1 MHAAVLESISF
12 LFNGTRLCRDSGPT
26 SGRNKLPA
34 VGMLPWSPAMP
45 SVHVALTLWQA
56 SVAFAVALA
65 AGVINA
71 LAAGGT
77 LATFPTLIW
86 LGLDSVTANATS
98 TVALWPFNIGAAL
111 GYRRETLQL
120 EPKMFYL
127 IIPGALGG
135 FVGAM
140 LLRLTPVATF
150 DRLVPYLILF
160 ATLLFMLNGP
170 IQKLLH
176 SGHPAPSS
184 ATSKNAHDSAKWF
197 LYALGYQVIVGL
209 YGGYFGAGIGIMM
222 LAAFAI
228 LGMADI
234 HQMNALKNILGGSVN
249 AVAAIYFIAHRM
261 VYWPYVGIM
270 AAGSIAGGFAG
281 AHLARRI
288 GRAMVRKIVIAVG
301 FVMAISL
308 FLKK

>member
-1 MHAAVLESISF
+1 M
-12 LFNGTRLCRDSGPT
+12 P
-26 SGRNKLPA
+26 PA
-34 VGMLPWSPAMP
+34 
-45 SVHVALTLWQA
+45 HVTLTLWQA

-120 EPKMFYL
+120 EPRMFYL

-160 ATLLFMLNGP
+160 ATLLFMSNGP
-170 IQKLLH
+170 IQKLLNSARSEPDAH
-176 SGHPAPSS
+176 RQTETSSRPAGLS
-184 ATSKNAHDSAKWF
+184 ATSKNVHDTAKWF
-197 LYALGYQVIVGL
+197 LYALGYQIIVGL

-222 LAAFAI
+222 LAAFSI

-234 HQMNALKNILGGSVN
+234 HQMNALKNILGGAIN
-249 AVAAIYFIAHRM
+249 AIAALYFIAHRM

-301 FVMAISL
+301 FLMAISL

>member
-1 MHAAVLESISF
+1 M
-12 LFNGTRLCRDSGPT
+12 P
-26 SGRNKLPA
+26 PA
-34 VGMLPWSPAMP
+34 
-45 SVHVALTLWQA
+45 HVALTLWQA
-56 SVAFAVALA
+56 SVAFVVALA

-120 EPKMFYL
+120 EPRMFYL

-135 FVGAM
+135 FAGAM

-170 IQKLLH
+170 IQKLLKTETT
-176 SGHPAPSS
+176 SSPAALS
-184 ATSKNAHDSAKWF
+184 ATSKNVHDTARWF

-228 LGMADI
+228 LGMTDI
-234 HQMNALKNILGGSVN
+234 HQMNALKNILGGAVN

-288 GRAMVRKIVIAVG
+288 GRAMVRRIVIAVG
-301 FVMAISL
+301 FAMALSL
-308 FLKK
+308 FLKR

>member
-1 MHAAVLESISF
+1 M
-12 LFNGTRLCRDSGPT
+12 P
-26 SGRNKLPA
+26 PA
-34 VGMLPWSPAMP
+34 
-45 SVHVALTLWQA
+45 HVTLTLWQA

-120 EPKMFYL
+120 EPRMFYL

-170 IQKLLH
+170 IQKLLN
-176 SGHPAPSS
+176 SARSEPTAPDARSQTETNSRPAALS
-184 ATSKNAHDSAKWF
+184 ATSKNVHDTAKWF
-197 LYALGYQVIVGL
+197 LYALGYQIIVGL

-222 LAAFAI
+222 LAAFSI

-234 HQMNALKNILGGSVN
+234 HQMNALKNILGGAIN
-249 AVAAIYFIAHRM
+249 AIAAIYFIAHRM

-281 AHLARRI
+281 AHMARRI

-301 FVMAISL
+301 FLMAISL

>member
-1 MHAAVLESISF
+1 
-12 LFNGTRLCRDSGPT
+12 
-26 SGRNKLPA
+26 
-34 VGMLPWSPAMP
+34 MP
-45 SVHVALTLWQA
+45 SVHVALTFWQA

-86 LGLDSVTANATS
+86 LGLNSVTANATS

-120 EPKMFYL
+120 EPRMFYL
-127 IIPGALGG
+127 IIPGAIGG
-135 FVGAM
+135 FLGAQ
-140 LLRLTPVATF
+140 LLRLTPVSTF

-160 ATLLFMLNGP
+160 ATLLFMLNEP
-170 IQKLLH
+170 IQKLL
-176 SGHPAPSS
+176 
-184 ATSKNAHDSAKWF
+184 NASNAEAHHSAKWF
-197 LYALGYQVIVGL
+197 LYALGYQIVVGL

-228 LGMADI
+228 LGMTDI
-234 HQMNALKNILGGSVN
+234 HQMNALKNILGGAIN
-249 AVAAIYFIAHRM
+249 AIAAIYFIAHRM

-270 AAGSIAGGFAG
+270 AVGSIAGGFAG
-281 AHLARRI
+281 AHLAHRI
-288 GRAMVRKIVIAVG
+288 GRAMVRKIVITVG
-301 FVMAISL
+301 FVMAASL
-308 FLKK
+308 FLKR

>member
-1 MHAAVLESISF
+1 M
-12 LFNGTRLCRDSGPT
+12 PT
-26 SGRNKLPA
+26 A
-34 VGMLPWSPAMP
+34 
-45 SVHVALTLWQA
+45 HVTLTLWQA
-56 SVAFAVALA
+56 SVAFVVALA

-111 GYRRETLQL
+111 GYRRETLAL
-120 EPKMFYL
+120 ERRMFYL
-127 IIPGALGG
+127 VIPGALGG
-135 FVGAM
+135 FAGAL
-140 LLRLTPVATF
+140 LLRLTPISTF

-160 ATLLFMLNGP
+160 ATLLFMLNEP
-170 IQKLLH
+170 IQKLLK
-176 SGHPAPSS
+176 SAHPE
-184 ATSKNAHDSAKWF
+184 AHRTMKWF
-197 LYALGYQVIVGL
+197 LYALGYQLIVGL

-228 LGMADI
+228 LGMTDI
-234 HQMNALKNILGGSVN
+234 HQMNALKNILGGSIN
-249 AVAAIYFIAHRM
+249 AIAAIYFIVHRM
-261 VYWPYVGIM
+261 VYWPYVGLM

-288 GRAMVRKIVIAVG
+288 GRAMVRRIVIAVG

-308 FLKK
+308 FLKR